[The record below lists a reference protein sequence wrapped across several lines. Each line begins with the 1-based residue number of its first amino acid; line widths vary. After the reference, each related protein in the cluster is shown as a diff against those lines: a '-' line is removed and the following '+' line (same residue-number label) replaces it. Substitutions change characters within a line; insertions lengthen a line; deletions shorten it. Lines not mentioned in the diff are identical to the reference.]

1 MRWLRLSGASVVG
14 FALRR
19 AREEWKKRER
29 KFWEK
34 YGARLGAFVGAVEK
48 KCALSC
54 WREAREEDVNVRTA
68 ALLATAAVLGAEVR
82 RYATK
87 EAIL

>member
-1 MRWLRLSGASVVG
+1 M
-14 FALRR
+14 RR

-34 YGARLGAFVGAVEK
+34 CGARFGAFVGAVEK

-54 WREAREEDVNVRTA
+54 WRETREEVVIVRPA

-82 RYATK
+82 RFATK